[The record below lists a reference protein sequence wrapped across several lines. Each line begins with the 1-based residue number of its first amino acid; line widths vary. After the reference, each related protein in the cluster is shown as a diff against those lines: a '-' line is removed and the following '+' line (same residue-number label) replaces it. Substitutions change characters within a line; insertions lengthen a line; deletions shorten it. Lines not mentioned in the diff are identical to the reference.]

1 MLDVKK
7 STFIISLD
15 FELLW
20 GVRDKRTIETYGE
33 NIRGVRQ
40 VIPSLLNLF
49 DKYQIHASFA
59 SVGFLFAKNKED
71 LMAHM
76 PDTLPNYSLQ
86 KYSPYENGYLNSIGI
101 SEQDDIYHYGA
112 SLINMIL
119 QHPGQELA
127 SHTFSHYYCLEK
139 ASLQS
144 FEEDMI
150 AAKKIALDNYGI
162 DLKSVVFPR
171 NQYSNP
177 HLKII
182 EKLGFTSFR
191 GNEYSFIY
199 RPRKNDEQNKFIK
212 ALRLLDSYINL
223 TGHHCFELKLE
234 RGTIVNLPASRFL
247 RPYSKRLKW
256 FNSIRLNR
264 IKNSLTFAAKNKQ
277 AYHLWWHPHN
287 FGINL
292 KENLASLEE
301 ILKHYKKLNSSF
313 GMQSKSM
320 KEIAEEVLLNHAG

>member
-1 MLDVKK
+1 MPGK
-7 STFIISLD
+7 SLFIISLD
-15 FELLW
+15 FELMW
-20 GVRDKRTIETYGE
+20 GVRDKRTIKTYGE

-40 VIPSLLNLF
+40 VIPALLDLF
-49 DKYQIHASFA
+49 DKYNIHATFA
-59 SVGFLFAKNKED
+59 SVGFLFARNKED
-71 LMAHM
+71 LMAHI
-76 PDTLPNYSLQ
+76 PETLPNYSQQ

-101 SEQDDIYHYGA
+101 SEQDDIYHYGE
-112 SLINMIL
+112 SLIKMIV
-119 QHPGQELA
+119 QYPSQELA

-139 ASLQS
+139 ASIQS

-150 AAKKIALDNYGI
+150 AAKKIALNNYGI
-162 DLKSVVFPR
+162 DLKSVVLPR
-171 NQYSNP
+171 NQYSNA

-191 GNEYSFIY
+191 GNEHSFIY

-234 RGTIVNLPASRFL
+234 KGTIVNIPASRFL
-247 RPYSKRLKW
+247 RPYSPKLKW
-256 FNSIRLNR
+256 LDPIRLNR
-264 IKNSLTFAAKNKQ
+264 IKNGLTFAAKNKQ

-292 KENLASLEE
+292 KENLASLKE
-301 ILKHYKKLNSSF
+301 ILKHYKKLNTSF